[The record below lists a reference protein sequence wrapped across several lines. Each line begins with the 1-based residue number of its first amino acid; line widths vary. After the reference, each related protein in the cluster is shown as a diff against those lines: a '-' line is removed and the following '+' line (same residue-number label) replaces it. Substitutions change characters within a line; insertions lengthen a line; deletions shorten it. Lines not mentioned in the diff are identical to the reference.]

1 MSDPADPNKDSA
13 GRNGG
18 LEKDVSATDV
28 VVASTTGVVRV
39 KRVYEPAESSDG
51 SRVLVD
57 RLWPRGISKEKAD
70 LTEWDKE
77 VAPSTDLRKWYAHD
91 PAKWE
96 QFQEKYKQE
105 LSSGPQ
111 GEGLERLRELAEKGS
126 LTLLTASK
134 AVDISEASVLA
145 EMLNVGDR

>member
-1 MSDPADPNKDSA
+1 MSDTVNAKEV
-13 GRNGG
+13 GG
-18 LEKDVSATDV
+18 TPETVK
-28 VVASTTGVVRV
+28 V
-39 KRVYEPAESSDG
+39 KRVYEPAEQADG
-51 SRVLVD
+51 ARVLVD
-57 RLWPRGISKEKAD
+57 RLWPRGISKERAE
-70 LTEWDKE
+70 LTEWNKE

-111 GEGLERLRELAEKGS
+111 GEGLEKPRELAAKGP

-134 AVDISEASVLA
+134 AVDISEATVLA
-145 EMLNVGDR
+145 DILNGAGN